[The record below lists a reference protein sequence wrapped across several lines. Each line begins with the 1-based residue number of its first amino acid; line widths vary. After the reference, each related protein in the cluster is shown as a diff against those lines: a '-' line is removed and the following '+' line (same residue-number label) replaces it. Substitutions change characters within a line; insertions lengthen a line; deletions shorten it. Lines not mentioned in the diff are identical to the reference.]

1 VFDLVDQSLVL
12 LFKFIEFGIGLL
24 HILMTLVH
32 SVFKFSNL
40 LFKISLISRRLAVLF
55 LVLSKFFFF
64 LLQDLFVVVDFVL
77 DAIKV
82 LSDDSQLFF
91 D

>member
-1 VFDLVDQSLVL
+1 
-12 LFKFIEFGIGLL
+12 
-24 HILMTLVH
+24 MTLVH